1 MALFYDD
8 KEGIG
13 RNILSLSS
21 NVIIRLTHVFVCANS
36 TLNFFI
42 YYANGKRS
50 VGYVHMLVRVMQSHL

>member
-1 MALFYDD
+1 MKIKKA
-8 KEGIG
+8 GIG

-50 VGYVHMLVRVMQSHL
+50 FSSHQMIHF